1 MANDDFDLRHRIVH
15 SPDPGYGPMKV
26 YDENGEE
33 YVLGIDP
40 AAPSPRELRRA
51 EYESAFWRY
60 LYWAAIFGVG
70 FIAGAVSQGVT
81 KP

>member
-1 MANDDFDLRHRIVH
+1 MGTSVSSDTAIHNHDKRRCGPVDAQHRLT
-15 SPDPGYGPMKV
+15 PGPCTNLHGGRMEDRDK
-26 YDENGEE
+26 
-33 YVLGIDP
+33 
-40 AAPSPRELRRA
+40 RKA

-60 LYWAAIFGVG
+60 LYWAAVFGVG